1 MFRKL
6 DSIVLSFIII
16 SFLFS
21 GNTLAQNTLP
31 RMMFGDTTRIGV
43 PFTKDPHV
51 IKFGNRYLMYY
62 TIPAKKAIGGGSGWS
77 IAIAESKNLVD
88 WKRINDVNF
97 TKAPL
102 FAAEQNGICAPCA
115 LVIKGKVH
123 LFYQTYG
130 NGAKDAICHAVS
142 SDGLTFDQNPTNPI
156 FRASGSWNC
165 GRAID
170 VEITKFKGK
179 YFLYFATRDPKYQQ
193 QIMGVATAPIN
204 TNFNRETWTQIS
216 NEPILKLEYP
226 WEGNCTEGASI
237 IHRNGKLYMFYA
249 ANYNNAPQQIGVAE
263 SADGIN
269 WKKCFDKPFLA
280 NGKKGTWNSSE
291 SGHPH
296 IFDNGKTSFL
306 FYQGNNDNGKTWL
319 LSNVEV
325 FWSKNG
331 PSLK

>member
-1 MFRKL
+1 MSFRVL
-6 DSIVLSFIII
+6 TLLFFIFQSSFFISVDAQSIR
-16 SFLFS
+16 
-21 GNTLAQNTLP
+21 P

-43 PFTKDPHV
+43 PYTKDPHV
-51 IKFGNRYLMYY
+51 IKFKGRYLMYY
-62 TIPAKKAIGGGSGWS
+62 SIPGKKTADSWVGWGIGV
-77 IAIAESKNLVD
+77 AESKNLYD
-88 WKRINDVNF
+88 WKKI
-97 TKAPL
+97 
-102 FAAEQNGICAPCA
+102 AEITPSTDALEQKGICAPCA
-115 LVIKGKVH
+115 LVINGNVH

-130 NGAKDAICHAVS
+130 NGAKDAICHAYS
-142 SDGLTFDQNPTNPI
+142 PDGINFTRNATNPI
-156 FRASGSWNC
+156 FRATGNWNC

-193 QIMGVATAPIN
+193 QIMGVATAPGN
-204 TNFNRETWTQIS
+204 SNFNRETWTQIS
-216 NEPILKLEYP
+216 NERILKLEYP

-280 NGKKGTWNSSE
+280 NGKKGEWNSSE

-296 IFDNGKTSFL
+296 IFDNGKTSYL
-306 FYQGNNDNGKTWL
+306 FYQGNNDGGKTWL

-325 FWSKNG
+325 VWSKEG
-331 PSLK
+331 PKLK

>member
-1 MFRKL
+1 
-6 DSIVLSFIII
+6 
-16 SFLFS
+16 
-21 GNTLAQNTLP
+21 
-31 RMMFGDTTRIGV
+31 MMFGDTTRIGV
-43 PFTKDPHV
+43 PYAKDPHV
-51 IKFGNRYLMYY
+51 IKFKGSYLMYY
-62 TIPAKKAIGGGSGWS
+62 SIPGKKTSNSWIGWGIG
-77 IAIAESKNLVD
+77 IAESRNLYD
-88 WKRINDVNF
+88 WKKIGEITALDN
-97 TKAPL
+97 AH
-102 FAAEQNGICAPCA
+102 EQKGICAPCV

-130 NGAKDAICHAVS
+130 NGANDAICHATS
-142 SDGLTFDQNPTNPI
+142 NDGLAFTRNETNPI
-156 FRASGSWNC
+156 FKATGSWNC

-193 QIMGVATAPIN
+193 QIMGVAVAPDN
-204 TNFNRETWTQIS
+204 SNFNRDSWMQLS
-216 NEPILKLEYP
+216 NERILKLEYP

-237 IHRNGKLYMFYA
+237 IHRNGRLYMFYA

-263 SADGIN
+263 SVDGIT

-280 NGKKGTWNSSE
+280 NGKKGEWNSSE

-296 IFDNGKTSFL
+296 IFDDGKKSYL
-306 FYQGNNDNGKTWL
+306 FYQGNNDGGKTWL

-325 FWSKNG
+325 IWNKLG

>member
-1 MFRKL
+1 MKPHQIRIPFIL
-6 DSIVLSFIII
+6 FLLFLS
-16 SFLFS
+16 LFQIKS
-21 GNTLAQNTLP
+21 QSNLP
-31 RMMFGDTTRIGV
+31 RMMFGDTTRLGI
-43 PFTKDPHV
+43 PYAKDPHV
-51 IKFGNRYLMYY
+51 IKFKGRYLMYY
-62 TIPAKKAIGGGSGWS
+62 SIPGKKTSNSWIGWGIGV
-77 IAIAESKNLVD
+77 AESSNLFD
-88 WKRINDVNF
+88 WKKIGEI
-97 TKAPL
+97 TPL
-102 FAAEQNGICAPCA
+102 DNPLEQKGICAPCA

-130 NGAKDAICHAVS
+130 NGANDAICHASS
-142 SDGLTFDQNPTNPI
+142 SDGLSFTRNPTNPI
-156 FRASGSWNC
+156 FKATGDWNC

-193 QIMGVATAPIN
+193 QIMGVAVAPGN
-204 TNFNRETWTQIS
+204 GNFNRDSWTQIS
-216 NEPILKLEYP
+216 KERILKLEYP

-263 SADGIN
+263 SNDGII

-280 NGKKGTWNSSE
+280 NGKKGEWNSSE

-296 IFDNGKTSFL
+296 IFDNGKTSYL
-306 FYQGNNDNGKTWL
+306 FYQGNKDGGRTWL

-325 FWSKNG
+325 IWSKHG